1 MDKKI
6 RAEIF
11 SRRFS
16 RMQVIIL
23 GRIDEELD
31 DDVFVKVMTAN
42 FLTVTSVSEER
53 VFPQIAQS
61 HGADVLHL

>member
-16 RMQVIIL
+16 HMQVIIL

-31 DDVFVKVMTAN
+31 DDVFLKVITAN
-42 FLTVTSVSEER
+42 FLTV
-53 VFPQIAQS
+53 I
-61 HGADVLHL
+61 G

>member
-11 SRRFS
+11 LRRFS

-23 GRIDEELD
+23 GRIDKELD
-31 DDVFVKVMTAN
+31 DDVFVKVITAN
-42 FLTVTSVSEER
+42 FLTVKCMIPISKPSLSSTPEIQLVI
-53 VFPQIAQS
+53 Q
-61 HGADVLHL
+61 